1 MNFLDMGIG
10 EILLVLFVALI
21 VFGPGKI
28 PEIARMLGRAVGALR
43 RASFDLTSQI
53 KKELEEEE
61 KTPRSQLK
69 TSSGDKPAKPA
80 VTETTK
86 PDDTDKTGSGE
97 R

>member
-1 MNFLDMGIG
+1 MNFMDMGIG
-10 EILLVLFVALI
+10 EILLILVVALI
-21 VFGPGKI
+21 IFGPSKI

-61 KTPRSQLK
+61 KTSHSQSR
-69 TSSGDKPAKPA
+69 TSSADKTTKSTAA
-80 VTETTK
+80 ETVK
-86 PDDTDKTGSGE
+86 PDDTAKAKSGD